1 MSTAGAR
8 FGMHRA
14 FKKTARQGFESS
26 EIYVNGEKRRV
37 FQLWKVKLRP
47 MRVRE
52 RQQVTQDNVRLK
64 RIRDRAKGVRFA
76 LGHGDLNYR
85 KRKEM
90 EQTLHN
96 LELAAVAINRELKNK

>member
-1 MSTAGAR
+1 
-8 FGMHRA
+8 MHHA
-14 FKKTARQGFESS
+14 FKKTAGKSS
-26 EIYVNGEKRRV
+26 HSREIYVDGEKLRV
-37 FQLWKVKLRP
+37 YRLWKVKLKP
-47 MRVRE
+47 MRGRA
-52 RQQVTQDNVRLK
+52 RQQQVTQDNVRLK

-96 LELAAVAINRELKNK
+96 LELAAVAINRELKNR